1 MIYEQTPVYNYQ
13 NVSIVVNNTQSRYY
27 FPDLP
32 NLRDVKTFAISA
44 YQNNQFPIDINSVPL
59 ISPSQL
65 AHSFITLYADG
76 REVFQRLDL
85 MYLNVIK
92 ASDTTSGA
100 YPQYN
105 TSGSLPLDNLKLDF
119 SKSFI
124 EFNSGYTGGYSG
136 TTFCFNFGVYYIK

>member
-13 NVSIVVNNTQSRYY
+13 NVSIVVNNSQSRYY

-32 NLRDVKTFAISA
+32 NLRDVKTFAISS
-44 YQNNQFPIDINSVPL
+44 YTFETFPNDINSVPL
-59 ISPSQL
+59 IQGL
-65 AHSFITLYADG
+65 QFEHAFLTLYAEG

-85 MYLNVIK
+85 MYFNPIK
-92 ASDTTSGA
+92 VSAGSS
-100 YPQYN
+100 PSYN

-119 SKSFI
+119 SKSFV